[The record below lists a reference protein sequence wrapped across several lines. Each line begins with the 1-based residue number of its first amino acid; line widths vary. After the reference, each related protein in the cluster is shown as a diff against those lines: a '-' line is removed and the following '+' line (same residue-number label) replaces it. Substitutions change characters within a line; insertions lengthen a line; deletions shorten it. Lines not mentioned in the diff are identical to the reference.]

1 MTEAPRQTLLR
12 GSDEPKLEI
21 GDAVPIKDGIIG
33 VVVARFTPLGENRAE
48 LHYIVELRPGETGK
62 GMTSDRQSG

>member
-1 MTEAPRQTLLR
+1 MTEAPRQTLIR
-12 GSDEPKLEI
+12 RSDEPKLEI

-33 VVVARFTPLGENRAE
+33 VVVARFTPFGENRGE

-62 GMTSDRQSG
+62 GMTSERQNG